1 MKTCWL
7 LSFAGCLPATLVAQ
21 EGAAG
26 ADAQREIAEV
36 VTEQR
41 VGEMVRWLASDERQG
56 RDSPSAGLEAAG
68 EYIEKRFAAAGLEQL
83 YDDSWRHHYTLPG
96 TRIDSKAI
104 EMTVWATA
112 GEESVEKAL
121 EADKDV
127 RLLRIGGMRKGT
139 HQKVTVALADDPRMQ
154 QLLRSGGGRRP
165 TLLEVDVDNPLWIAC
180 EGERDILARRM
191 RASGPVFLVRRGAMP
206 GAGAAGRPSFTAT
219 WAVDGVAEVDVPLT
233 NVVGLLQGR
242 TLPDEFVVVSAHYDH
257 VGTGQP
263 RDGDAIYNGA
273 DDNATGTTAVV
284 LLAEALATLPRPK
297 RSVVFVCFSAE
308 EKGLRGSAAFCEDPP
323 FALEQVVANV
333 NIEMIGRPPPEG
345 PRTAWVTGRGY
356 SDFEAI
362 AEPAFQRAG
371 IELVEF
377 RMADALFRASDNFPF
392 VRHGVVA
399 HSISAGSLHDDYH
412 KPSDEADLL
421 DIPHMTAVIRGLGEV
436 VLEFANRPERPAYN
450 DSGRRML
457 DGLRRR

>member
-1 MKTCWL
+1 MKFCWSL
-7 LSFAGCLPATLVAQ
+7 WLAVCSPAFLVAQ
-21 EGAAG
+21 EEAAG
-26 ADAQREIAEV
+26 VDVQRKIAEV
-36 VTEQR
+36 VTEKR
-41 VGEMVRWLASDERQG
+41 VDEMVRWLASDERGG

-68 EYIEKRFAAAGLEQL
+68 EYIEKRFAAAGLKQL
-83 YDDSWRHHYTLPG
+83 YDDSWRHHYELPG

-104 EMTVWATA
+104 EMTVWVEA
-112 GEESVEKAL
+112 GEEAVEKVL

-127 RLLRIGGMRKGT
+127 RLLRIGGMRKGVR
-139 HQKVTVALADDPRMQ
+139 QKVTVALSNDPRMQ
-154 QLLRSGGGRRP
+154 QLLRAGGGRRP
-165 TLLEVDVDNPLWIAC
+165 TLLEVDVDNPLWVAC

-206 GAGAAGRPSFTAT
+206 VAGGGGVPSFTAT
-219 WAVDGVAEVDVPLT
+219 WEVTGVSEVDVPLT
-233 NVVGLLQGR
+233 NVVGMLQGE

-333 NIEMIGRPPPEG
+333 NIEMIGRPPDEG
-345 PRTAWVTGRGY
+345 PKTAWVTGSGY
-356 SDFEAI
+356 SDFAAI
-362 AEPAFQRAG
+362 TETAFQRAG
-371 IELVEF
+371 IELVDF

-392 VRHGVVA
+392 VRQGVVA

-412 KPSDEADLL
+412 QPSDEVDLL
-421 DIPHMTAVIRGLGEV
+421 DIPHMTAVIRGLGQV
-436 VLEFANRPERPAYN
+436 VLEFADRPERPTYN
-450 DSGRRML
+450 DKGQKML
-457 DGLRRR
+457 ESLRRR